1 MNRKRILPLLPAA
14 LLMLT
19 GCGAIGEKS
28 SSMVLLYAATAILAL
43 LMLLGYFL
51 LEKKRQLWFVVLFS
65 SVAVVN
71 IGYFL
76 LSCAQNLEGAL
87 WANRLSYLGSVFLP
101 LSMLMIILNVTG
113 IKSPKFLAPALAGV
127 GILVFLLA
135 ASYPWLNWYYSD
147 AQLHIIAGA
156 AHLDKEYGSLHSVYL
171 VYLIGYFAAMIAVS
185 IYAAIKKKLTTPIR
199 TVTLLAA
206 VFINIGVWLVEQLV
220 DVEFEILS
228 ISYIITELFLL
239 GLHLVAKEND
249 RLKELVATQTAKE
262 PSVPEMFIRGLSEL
276 TQTERAIYQLYLE
289 SKTTKEV
296 MQALSITENTL
307 KFHNKNI
314 YSKLSVR
321 SRKELVQIAAGLTC
335 AEKECK

>member
-1 MNRKRILPLLPAA
+1 MNRKRILPVLPAA
-14 LLMLT
+14 VLMLT
-19 GCGAIGEKS
+19 GCGAVGEKS
-28 SSMVLLYAATAILAL
+28 SSMVLLYAATAVLAL
-43 LMLLGYFL
+43 LMLLGYFV
-51 LEKKRQLWFVVLFS
+51 LEKKRQIWFIVLFS

-76 LSCAQNLEGAL
+76 LSRAQTVDAAL

-101 LSMLMIILNVTG
+101 LAMLMIILRVIG
-113 IKSPKFLAPALAGV
+113 IKPHKLLAPALLGIGV
-127 GILVFLLA
+127 LVFLLA
-135 ASYPWLNWYYSD
+135 VSYPWLNWYYTD
-147 AQLHIIAGA
+147 AQLHIVAGA

-171 VYLIGYFAAMIAVS
+171 FYLTGYFAAMIAVS

-220 DVEFEILS
+220 DMEFEILS

-239 GLHLVAKEND
+239 GLHLVAAENE
-249 RLKELVATQTAKE
+249 RLKQLVETQAAEK
-262 PSVPEMFIRGLSEL
+262 PPVPDMFTRGLGEL
-276 TQTERAIYQLYLE
+276 TQTERTIYQLYLE
-289 SKTTKEV
+289 GKTTKEV

-314 YSKLSVR
+314 YGKLGVA
-321 SRKELVQIAAGLTC
+321 SRKELLQIAGRLAQET
-335 AEKECK
+335 KQV

>member
-1 MNRKRILPLLPAA
+1 MGKKKILPLG
-14 LLMLT
+14 LLSLLLT
-19 GCGAIGEKS
+19 GCGAVGEKS
-28 SSMVLLYAATAILAL
+28 SSMVLLYAATAVLAL

-51 LEKKRQLWFVVLFS
+51 LEKKRQLWFIVLFS

-76 LSCAQNLEGAL
+76 LSRAQTVDAAL

-101 LSMLMIILNVTG
+101 LSMLMIILHVTG
-113 IKSPKFLAPALAGV
+113 IKPSKFWVPLLTGV

-135 ASYPWLNWYYSD
+135 ASYPWLNWYYTD
-147 AQLHIIAGA
+147 AQLYIVAGA
-156 AHLDKEYGSLHSVYL
+156 AHLDKQYGSLHSVYL
-171 VYLIGYFAAMIAVS
+171 FYLTGYFVSMIAVS
-185 IYAAIKKKLTTPIR
+185 VYAAVKKRLDTPIR
-199 TVTLLAA
+199 TVILCAA

-249 RLKELVATQTAKE
+249 RLKELVATQTTKE
-262 PSVPEMFIRGLSEL
+262 PSVPEMFTHGLSEL
-276 TQTERAIYQLYLE
+276 TQTERTIYQLYLE
-289 SKTTKEV
+289 GKTTKEV
-296 MQALSITENTL
+296 MQTLSITENTL

-314 YSKLSVR
+314 YSKLGVKT
-321 SRKELVQIAAGLTC
+321 RKELLQIAKNL
-335 AEKECK
+335 